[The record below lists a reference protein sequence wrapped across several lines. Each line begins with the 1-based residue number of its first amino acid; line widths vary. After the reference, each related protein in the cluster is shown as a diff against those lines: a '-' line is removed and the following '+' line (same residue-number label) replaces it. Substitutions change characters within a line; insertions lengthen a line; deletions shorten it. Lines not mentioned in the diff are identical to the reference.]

1 MLHKIVPE
9 VSAMDMLEQSEKTIV
24 QAGDRIYTVIVT
36 APEKNAAR
44 EDADQIRLGKML
56 DQLIRIPGGKPKR
69 K

>member
-24 QAGDRIYTVIVT
+24 QAGSRIYTVIVT

>member
-24 QAGDRIYTVIVT
+24 QAGGRIYTVIVT

>member
-1 MLHKIVPE
+1 
-9 VSAMDMLEQSEKTIV
+9 MDMLEQNGETTV
-24 QAGDRIYTVIVT
+24 QAGDRVYTVIVT

-44 EDADQIRLGKML
+44 EDADRIRLGKML